1 MWKSLAA
8 GLALS
13 LVAGSAL
20 AQSVPQSITPVTT
33 AANAATL
40 VVKNSPARLFSAYA
54 SGLTGGTSGFLL
66 LINATS
72 APADGS
78 LTGCGTA
85 GASGCLM
92 DCVPFTNG
100 IAQVNDGDI
109 SAPFNTGIVAVV
121 SSATSCFT
129 KTTGTLTAF
138 IGARGY

>member
-1 MWKSLAA
+1 MRKL
-8 GLALS
+8 LALALC
-13 LVAGSAL
+13 LVAGTASA
-20 AQSVPQSITPVTT
+20 QTVPQSITPVTT

-40 VVKNSPARLFSAYA
+40 VVKNSSGRLFSAYA

-78 LTGCGTA
+78 LTGCGTS

-92 DCVPFTNG
+92 DCAPFING
-100 IAQVNDGDI
+100 IAQINDGDI
-109 SAPFNTGIVAVV
+109 SVPFNTGIVAVV